1 MSYNVSKIKLKKFSI
16 FSLGSQKFGYGHYKR
31 SKNLISILKTKSRKF
46 THYSL
51 GKNYKNKN
59 KFINQLKFDYDS
71 NNNIIIDFTNSLFL
85 NEKTILKLKSI
96 FKKQNNNKVYIID
109 SPTKRNLSSI
119 LKSDFI
125 KTLIPFDISNQI
137 KNNLFKIDNT
147 KIGFDYFIYS
157 KKSLKKKKK
166 IYDITVSFGAS
177 DKYQGSLYVLK
188 LLKNLGLNKKVS
200 VVIGQYFN
208 NNYIKKVDEFCNK
221 NKFKTIFFSN
231 NFSNILNRTKL
242 LITNSG
248 LTKYEGH
255 MHGIPILIFSDNNE
269 SQKIDEVFVKK
280 TGHINFSYL
289 KNIEND
295 TLKLKKIIN
304 KKLNVKFNEYK
315 YLKPK
320 VNKIRNFFEK

>member
-1 MSYNVSKIKLKKFSI
+1 VSYNVSKIKLKKFSI
-16 FSLGSQKFGYGHYKR
+16 FSLGSRKFGYGHYNR
-31 SKNLISILKTKSRKF
+31 SKNLISILKTKGKKF

-59 KFINQLKFDYDS
+59 KFIKQLKLDYETD
-71 NNNIIIDFTNSLFL
+71 NNIIIDLTNNLFL
-85 NEKTILKLKSI
+85 NEKTILKLQTI

-109 SPTKRNLSSI
+109 SPTKKNLSSI
-119 LKSDFI
+119 LKLDFI
-125 KTLIPFDISNQI
+125 KTLIPFDVSNQI
-137 KNNLFKIDNT
+137 RNDLLKINNK

-157 KKSLKKKKK
+157 NKSLKEKKK

-188 LLKNLGLNKKVS
+188 LLKNLELNKKIL

-208 NNYIKKVDEFCNK
+208 NNYMKKVVEFSNK
-221 NKFKTIFFSN
+221 NKFKTIFFSK
-231 NFSNILNRTKL
+231 NFSDILDRTKL

-248 LTKYEGH
+248 LTKYEGY

-269 SQKIDEVFVKK
+269 SKKIDEVFVKK
-280 TGHINFSYL
+280 TRQINFSYL
-289 KNIEND
+289 KDIQND

-315 YLKPK
+315 YLKPN
-320 VNKIRNFFEK
+320 VNKIRNFFDK